1 MKRDKLLAIALL
13 GLGSPF
19 LLWASNW
26 PAAAY
31 CQVDEENNQVVAIGR
46 KSDAFPLLLLAGLA
60 QGAAAGYLLWS
71 ELKSKN
77 SISQNTPIAL
87 PESRSPEYNPT
98 AQSHFENEQQFESL
112 SLERNNL
119 LSSNFPFVAPNYA
132 PVAQKTQIKPSESK
146 ITKLAASHLS
156 IVFSA
161 PPGTGKTTT
170 VLTWL
175 FEVFNKY
182 PNALVFIA
190 GWKADPWL
198 GLDRI
203 EGVVNLI
210 SVEGGTIDFQPL
222 IDQIDKVMEI
232 LDLRRKTPK
241 HLRDFESLPVWLIL
255 DDYYTTVNSLS
266 TNSKYKKEWE
276 DIKGKIG
283 FIITVGREFFVNI
296 AVATHSLNVT
306 ALGVSDGNIRDC
318 LNVCALGKINRNDD
332 NREDGGYGA
341 VSKAI
346 KNPLIVDSS
355 DIREKLL
362 QSELPRLQKESD
374 KTGRPVMFCS
384 MGYPPTLE
392 LLPDLRW
399 SETAVLPD
407 AVLQN
412 LAQRLGVPG
421 PEPSYGMRN
430 RLEVLPGKG
439 LEKQDSGVTS
449 YETPQNSPSEED
461 KRLQASVTHLLELGM
476 SPSQIIKDVWGFKG
490 RNYPEGKAKWDS
502 LGGVDFTEL
511 DAIN

>member
-1 MKRDKLLAIALL
+1 MKRDKLFAISLL
-13 GLGSPF
+13 GIGCPF
-19 LLWASNW
+19 LLWASTL
-26 PAAAY
+26 PASTY
-31 CQVDEENNQVVAIGR
+31 CQVDEENSQVVAIGK

-71 ELKSKN
+71 DLKNKN
-77 SISQNTPIAL
+77 QGLISSQTPIAL
-87 PESRSPEYNPT
+87 PESRSPQLEI
-98 AQSHFENEQQFESL
+98 AQHFGREREIEELQELPQQSDQ
-112 SLERNNL
+112 
-119 LSSNFPFVAPNYA
+119 SSPSNYA
-132 PVAQKTQIKPSESK
+132 PMAAKMDVKSKESK

-175 FEVFNKY
+175 FEVFDKY
-182 PNALVFIA
+182 PSALVFIA

-210 SVEGGTIDFQPL
+210 SAEGGTIDFQPL
-222 IDQIDKVMEI
+222 IDQIDKVMEV
-232 LDLRRKTPK
+232 LEARRKTPK
-241 HLRDFESLPVWLIL
+241 HLRDFDSLPVWLIL

-266 TNSKYKKEWE
+266 TNSKYKAKWE
-276 DIKGKIG
+276 DLKGKIG

-296 AVATHSLNVT
+296 AVATHSLNIT

-318 LNVCALGKINRNDD
+318 LNICALGKINRNED

-362 QSELPRLQKESD
+362 SAELPRLQRESD
-374 KTGRPVMFCS
+374 RTGRPVMFCS
-384 MGYPPTLE
+384 MGHPPTLE

-399 SETAVLPD
+399 SETAVLPE
-407 AVLQN
+407 AILQG
-412 LAQRLGVPG
+412 LARRLGVTE
-421 PEPSYGMRN
+421 PEPSYKMRN
-430 RLEVLPGKG
+430 HLEVLPGKG
-439 LEKQDSGVTS
+439 FENQGSGITG
-449 YETPQNSPSEED
+449 YETPQNSLSDGD
-461 KRLQASVTHLLELGM
+461 KHLLNSVTHLLELGM
-476 SPSQIIKDVWGFKG
+476 TPSQIIKDVWGFKG
-490 RNYPEGKAKWDS
+490 RNYPEGKAKWDGLFGS
-502 LGGVDFTEL
+502 DFADL
-511 DAIN
+511 DAAN